1 MKIAPVAAATQPVSR
16 RKGAKQSPGDRPGE
30 GVLRP
35 VRGHALG
42 CARSPKAHLERL
54 LGPFLPLMA
63 LIPLPASVPAHA
75 ELSEVGVAS
84 LRLLP
89 ARSPPRQST
98 PHHTRTRARAAWA
111 GRRSPS
117 SLLCRLLCVRRH
129 KNPSTGLRIGTRTRR
144 WAGGAGAPFR
154 CLDVRLAGED
164 VCTPTRPG
172 LQRRGLA
179 SSAKARCAS
188 STQTGIPSPAR
199 GAICSEP
206 EPSRAPRRMRPPS
219 GRPAPSNTLATL
231 TVMPAR
237 KVTLTGK
244 AVSK

>member
-1 MKIAPVAAATQPVSR
+1 MGAHGVQRPIWRDCLGHFSLSWPSSRFLPVCLPTQSFPRWGSHPSDFSR
-16 RKGAKQSPGDRPGE
+16 LALRPGT
-30 GVLRP
+30 
-35 VRGHALG
+35 A
-42 CARSPKAHLERL
+42 
-54 LGPFLPLMA
+54 
-63 LIPLPASVPAHA
+63 
-75 ELSEVGVAS
+75 
-84 LRLLP
+84 
-89 ARSPPRQST
+89 
-98 PHHTRTRARAAWA
+98 HHTRTRARAAWA

-129 KNPSTGLRIGTRTRR
+129 KNPSTGLRIGARTRR

-179 SSAKARCAS
+179 SSARARCAS

-219 GRPAPSNTLATL
+219 GRPAPSNTIATL
-231 TVMPAR
+231 TFMPAR
-237 KVTLTGK
+237 KVTLTGT